1 MSTRNCYPRN
11 WSPYPFRRNGPRC
24 SIQLGGRKG
33 CRSKGKVE
41 SESRLQDAIQ
51 QKDDAMEKSGEREA
65 CFLASQRQTNELTSQ
80 IESLKKQVEHSTV
93 RHQDALQGHNNTYD
107 PFTKRL
113 EESAAAR
120 KRAEEG
126 LKLIGAAQGT
136 DGSASSQK
144 PSPPDYETQIKLLK
158 AQRQKLQTQMNESLI
173 KHRDE
178 LQGHVRS
185 KQDMRRRLE
194 EAEDTQAKAEEK
206 VRTHSWKPSCSVAV
220 LRVS

>member
-1 MSTRNCYPRN
+1 LHELMEKHVA
-11 WSPYPFRRNGPRC
+11 G
-24 SIQLGGRKG
+24 QGG
-33 CRSKGKVE
+33 E
-41 SESRLQDAIQ
+41 SSSSVDMDVMVQTFGSLVQGLKAVISRL
-51 QKDDAMEKSGEREA
+51 EA
-65 CFLASQRQTNELTSQ
+65 D
-80 IESLKKQVEHSTV
+80 KQVEHSTV

-107 PFTKRL
+107 TFTKRL

-136 DGSASSQK
+136 DVSASSQK
-144 PSPPDYETQIKLLK
+144 SSPPDYETQIKLLK
-158 AQRQKLQTQMNESLI
+158 AQKQKNQTQMNESLI

-185 KQDMRRRLE
+185 KEDMRRRLE